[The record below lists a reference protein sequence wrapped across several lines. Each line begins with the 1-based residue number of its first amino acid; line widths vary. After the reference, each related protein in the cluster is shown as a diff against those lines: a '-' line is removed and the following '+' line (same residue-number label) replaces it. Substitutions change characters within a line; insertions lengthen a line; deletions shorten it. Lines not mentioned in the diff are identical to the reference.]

1 MESGNPSVSIDLL
14 VGSLLANGQFFFK
27 KFRELPRALRVK
39 TFELLTCC
47 HTHRCAAIQTVVDL
61 LYTKVMLNLIISLES
76 MSPSIGR
83 NLRYRIEFGL
93 IICLNIIMLFVRQ
106 VVMPT

>member
-47 HTHRCAAIQTVVDL
+47 HTHRCAAIQTVVNYL
-61 LYTKVMLNLIISLES
+61 SQHYKVIC
-76 MSPSIGR
+76 PSSCYANVGTCVANIVT
-83 NLRYRIEFGL
+83 
-93 IICLNIIMLFVRQ
+93 ICL
-106 VVMPT
+106 VVQ